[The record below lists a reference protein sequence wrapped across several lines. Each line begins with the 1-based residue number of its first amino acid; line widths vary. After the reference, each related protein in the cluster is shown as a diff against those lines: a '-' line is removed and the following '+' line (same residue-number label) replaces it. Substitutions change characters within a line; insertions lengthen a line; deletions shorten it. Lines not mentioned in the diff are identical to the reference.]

1 MYASNTPV
9 EERWCFDNVH
19 SLICRFSELLQI
31 WKFWLP
37 NHISFEGQINQI
49 NKIYRIAVKQ
59 LALESCERLKGF
71 DPQVGVIFTLKSLYS
86 PDCFLSFSYL
96 ECPCIT
102 WMSFLNVHRQKIS
115 HVTKLSHNAEIF
127 SHSCSKNWTG
137 PAAKVD
143 HQWTVSLAKV

>member
-1 MYASNTPV
+1 MQVTPLLKKGDV
-9 EERWCFDNVH
+9 LIT
-19 SLICRFSELLQI
+19 LICRFSGLLQI

-37 NHISFEGQINQI
+37 NHFSFEGQINQI

-59 LALESCERLKGF
+59 LALESCESRLKGF
-71 DPQVGVIFTLKSLYS
+71 HPQVGLIFTLKSLYS
-86 PDCFLSFSYL
+86 LDCFFLPLSYL
-96 ECPCIT
+96 ECPCVT

-115 HVTKLSHNAEIF
+115 HVTKLSHNAEVF